1 LKGCIIIKT
10 VEDLESQSLFQQIPH
25 FEEAH
30 HDHNP
35 GRQLQ
40 KIKDAVPGF
49 KKWFK
54 ETGKA
59 SAFHSFDLIKIPYPK
74 KYGLWRAGKSP
85 VPFIWFTNRM
95 FIVQWEENGRT
106 WTLLNEPSETEL
118 AEGTPFY
125 SVLME
130 KYGDFLSKSIL
141 SKRYG
146 TVEGYLDEAGLKPED
161 VDFITYD
168 HLHTQDVR
176 RWIGTTTPQPDISP
190 NEPVKPYF
198 PNAKLIVQQKEW
210 DILPCLHPIQHIWYQ
225 TDTYEHIPMDR
236 LLFTNGDVLLGSGV
250 ALMFTPGHTQGN
262 HSLVV
267 NTDSGIWV
275 SSENCIAA
283 ECLVPEKSGIPGLK
297 KYAKHTNLEVVI
309 NGNTL
314 ENTSRQ
320 YNSLVQEKLM
330 ADPSEKNPMFPQF
343 FPSSELTPS
352 IFSIGTK
359 PSFMHQKVALGT
371 IQRPK
376 GDHA

>member
-1 LKGCIIIKT
+1 MRCIIINA
-10 VEDLESQSLFQQIPH
+10 VENLESQDLFQQIPH

-30 HDHNP
+30 QDYNP

-40 KIKDAVPGF
+40 QIRDAVPGF

-74 KYGLWRAGKSP
+74 KYGLWRAGRSP

-95 FIVQWEENGRT
+95 FIVQWEAQGRT

-118 AEGTPFY
+118 DEGTPFY
-125 SVLME
+125 SALIE
-130 KYGDFLSKSIL
+130 KYGKFSQKLLPKT
-141 SKRYG
+141 YG
-146 TVEGYLDEAGLKPED
+146 TVEDYLEDAGLKPED
-161 VDFITYD
+161 VDYITYD

-176 RWIGTTTPQPDISP
+176 RWLGTIKPQADLSP
-190 NEPVKPYF
+190 NEPLEPYF

-210 DILPCLHPIQHIWYQ
+210 DILPRLHPLQEIWQ
-225 TDTYEHIPMDR
+225 PETYEDIPLDS
-236 LLFTNGDVLLGSGV
+236 LLFTNGDLLLGPGV
-250 ALMFTPGHTQGN
+250 ALMYTPGHTQGN

-267 NTDSGIWV
+267 NTDTGIWV
-275 SSENCIAA
+275 SSENAIAA
-283 ECLVPEKSGIPGLK
+283 ECLVPEESGIPGLK
-297 KYAKHTNLEVVI
+297 QYAKHTRFDVVI

-320 YNSLVQEKLM
+320 YNSVVQEKLM
-330 ADPSEKNPMFPQF
+330 ADLSRKNPKFPQF

-352 IFSIGTK
+352 IFAIGTK
-359 PSFMHQKVALGT
+359 PSFMHKKVAFGT

-376 GDHA
+376 SDQT